1 MTRENRHRTARRPS
15 PSRHTSSQHRT
26 HRGPSSLRWRDSARS
41 EELGAAEAAQ
51 IQRREPPNPKNCCL
65 TSAANPRVDVMLPRA
80 LRRIPEYPNN
90 RGPQKYISHYGLP
103 IY

>member
-15 PSRHTSSQHRT
+15 PSRHTSSQHRM

-51 IQRREPPNPKNCCL
+51 IQRREPPNSKNCCRAPCPFSL
-65 TSAANPRVDVMLPRA
+65 GTPQVSRA